1 MKGLRELDSLC
12 PGIKV
17 NNLNIRYSICLF
29 SLWFLF
35 CSGLVFC
42 LAYKILHINII
53 NTNEQKGMFEGADE
67 QQGYMRSIICCA
79 KLLKRSRRVWK
90 GRRGEVRKCV
100 FVSFV
105 MGGRLKG

>member
-17 NNLNIRYSICLF
+17 NNLNIRYSICHF

-35 CSGLVFC
+35 CSGLFFC
-42 LAYKILHINII
+42 LAYKILHVNII

-105 MGGRLKG
+105 TGGRLKG